1 MSKRALIAAL
11 CLSSSGCVTWTSV
24 STRSDA
30 IDLPA
35 DTDCDALRDGAKQR
49 GFEIHVQS
57 DADAFAA
64 EVIAVDET
72 WLRHTVTQQIVLGHW
87 WSVGRERPRASTAR
101 LWCPELGERELEVR
115 TCSASAR
122 RFTVVDPRPLADW
135 VGAGTP
141 SRPCSLTIVHQ
152 LRREEAFEHQSV
164 ILRRSIR
171 PYLESSS

>member
-1 MSKRALIAAL
+1 LPREHEAEAMSKRALIAVL

-35 DTDCDALRDGAKQR
+35 DTDCDALRDAAKQR

-72 WLRHTVTQQIVLGHW
+72 WLRHTVTQQIVWRSAARATRRVANPILL
-87 WSVGRERPRASTAR
+87 RP
-101 LWCPELGERELEVR
+101 
-115 TCSASAR
+115 AR
-122 RFTVVDPRPLADW
+122 RSAP
-135 VGAGTP
+135 
-141 SRPCSLTIVHQ
+141 
-152 LRREEAFEHQSV
+152 E
-164 ILRRSIR
+164 
-171 PYLESSS
+171 